1 MRVFAATLMTETNT
15 FSPFLTG
22 MQNFEQSHLVRG
34 GVSDNDPAS
43 DALPQLTWRRMSQ
56 ERGWEFVESI
66 CAFAQPAGTTLRWV
80 YEQLRDEILADL
92 RAAMPVDI
100 VLLNQ
105 HGAMVAHGYD
115 DCEGDLT
122 ARVRE
127 IVGPDVPI
135 GVELDLH
142 CHITKELVT
151 SANAVITYKEY
162 PHIDMVERAVEL
174 FNIIADAAEGKTKP
188 VNALADCG
196 MIGVFHTS
204 HPPVRAFVNRMTA
217 LEGKDG
223 VLSVSLGHGFPWGDV
238 PDLGTRVVVVTDNK
252 PEFGQELAEQ
262 LAREFYEQRDIVQPN
277 YVPMDEALDIA
288 IAEAKGPVVLADVA
302 DNAGGGAPNDSTF
315 ILRRIL
321 ERGISNVAVGCIWD
335 PIAVAV
341 AEENGEGIECS
352 LRIGGKMGP
361 MSGDPVDL
369 PVRIGKIVKGA
380 TQRFGDGFNQL
391 GTSVALH
398 GPNNVDVVIMT
409 QRTQTFSPHVFTN
422 VGIDP
427 TQKQIL
433 VVKSMQHFYA
443 GFAPIAAKIL
453 YVAAPGALVPNF
465 QLLDYRKARHDLWG
479 IRKELEG
486 QR

>member
-22 MQNFEQSHLVRG
+22 MQNFEESHLVRG
-34 GVSDNDPAS
+34 GLMGDDPAS
-43 DALPQLTWRRMSQ
+43 DALPQLRWKEMSRA
-56 ERGWEFVESI
+56 RGWEFKESL
-66 CAFAQPAGTTLRWV
+66 CGFAQPAGYTLRWV

-92 RAAMPVDI
+92 RAAMPVDM

-142 CHITKELVT
+142 CHISDLLVS

-174 FNIIADAAEGKTKP
+174 FDILGAAAEGKIKP
-188 VNALADCG
+188 VNSLADCG

-204 HPPVRAFVNRMTA
+204 HPPVRAFVDRITA
-217 LEGKDG
+217 LEGKDS

-238 PDLGTRVVVVTDNK
+238 ADLGTRVVVVTDNE
-252 PEFGQELAEQ
+252 PQFGQKLAER
-262 LAREFYEQRDIVQPN
+262 LAAEFYAQRDTLQPT
-277 YVPMDEALDIA
+277 YHSIDAALDMA
-288 IAEAKGPVVLADVA
+288 LAEPQGPVVLADVA

-321 ERGISNVAVGCIWD
+321 ERGISNVAIGCIWD

-341 AEENGEGIECS
+341 AEETSEGAECS

-369 PVRIGKIVKGA
+369 PVRIGKVVQHA
-380 TQRFGDGFNQL
+380 TQRFGGGSNQL
-391 GTSVALH
+391 GTSAALH
-398 GPNNVDVVIMT
+398 GPNGVDVVIISK
-409 QRTQTFSPHVFTN
+409 RTQTFSPHVFTN

-427 TQKQIL
+427 LQKQIL

-443 GFAPIAAKIL
+443 GFVPIAKRIL
-453 YVAAPGALVPNF
+453 YVAAPGALVPDF
-465 QLLDYRKARHDLWG
+465 KLLDYHKARRDLWG
-479 IRKELEG
+479 IKH
-486 QR
+486 

>member
-34 GVSDNDPAS
+34 GLVDDDPAS
-43 DALPQLTWRRMSQ
+43 DALAQLRWRQMTN
-56 ERGWEFVESI
+56 ERGWEFAESL
-66 CAFAQPAGTTLRWV
+66 CGFAQPAGTTLRWV

-92 RAAMPVDI
+92 RAALPVDI

-105 HGAMVAHGYD
+105 HGAMVAQGYD

-142 CHITKELVT
+142 CHITELLVK
-151 SANAVITYKEY
+151 SADAVIAYKEY

-174 FNIIADAAEGKTKP
+174 FTIIAGAAEGKVKP
-188 VNALADCG
+188 VNSLADCG

-204 HPPVRAFVNRMTA
+204 HPPVRAIVERITA

-238 PDLGTRVVVVTDNK
+238 ADLGTRVVVVTDNEA
-252 PEFGQELAEQ
+252 EFGQVLAEQ
-262 LAREFYEQRDIVQPN
+262 LAAEVYAQRETLQPT
-277 YVPMDEALDIA
+277 YLSIDEALDIA
-288 IAEAKGPVVLADVA
+288 LAEPHGPVVLADVS

-315 ILRRIL
+315 VLRRIL
-321 ERGISNVAVGCIWD
+321 ERGIENVAVGCIWD
-335 PIAVAV
+335 PMAVAV
-341 AEENGEGIECS
+341 AEENGEEEECD

-369 PVRIGKIVKGA
+369 HVHIGKIKHQA
-380 TQRFGDGFNQL
+380 TQRFGGGSSQL

-398 GPNNVDVVIMT
+398 GPNNVDVVLISR
-409 QRTQTFSPHVFTN
+409 RTQTFSPHVFSN

-427 TQKQIL
+427 LKKQIL

-453 YVAAPGALVPNF
+453 YVAAPGSLVPNF
-465 QLLDYRKARHDLWG
+465 KLLPYRKARRDIWPLNV
-479 IRKELEG
+479 
-486 QR
+486 

>member
-22 MQNFEQSHLVRG
+22 MQNFEESHLVRG
-34 GVSDNDPAS
+34 GLVDDDPAS
-43 DALPQLTWRRMSQ
+43 DALPQLRWKAMSQ
-56 ERGWEFVESI
+56 ERGWEFVESL
-66 CAFAQPAGTTLRWV
+66 CGFAQPAGYTLRWV

-92 RAAMPVDI
+92 VAAMPVDM

-105 HGAMVAHGYD
+105 HGAMVAQGYD

-127 IVGPDVPI
+127 IVGPHVPV

-142 CHITKELVT
+142 CHITDLLVK
-151 SANAVITYKEY
+151 SADAVITYKEY
-162 PHIDMVERAVEL
+162 PHIDMVERGEEL
-174 FNIIADAAEGKTKP
+174 FTIIADAAQGKVKP

-204 HPPVRAFVNRMTA
+204 HPPVRAIVNRMAA

-238 PDLGTRVVVVTDNK
+238 ADLGTRVVVVTDNRG
-252 PEFGQELAEQ
+252 EHGQRLAEQ
-262 LAREFYEQRDIVQPN
+262 LAAEVFAQRDTLQPT
-277 YVPMDEALDIA
+277 YLSIDEALDIA
-288 IAEAKGPVVLADVA
+288 VAEPHGPVVLADVS

-315 ILRRIL
+315 VLHRIL
-321 ERGISNVAVGCIWD
+321 ERGISNVAIGCIWD

-341 AEENGEGIECS
+341 AVENGEEEES
-352 LRIGGKMGP
+352 DLRIGGKMGP

-369 PVRIGKIVKGA
+369 HVHIGKIVHHA
-380 TQRFGDGFNQL
+380 TQRFGGGSSQL

-398 GPNNVDVVIMT
+398 AANDVDIVLIS

-427 TQKQIL
+427 LKKQIL

-443 GFAPIAAKIL
+443 GFKPIAAKIL
-453 YVAAPGALVPNF
+453 YVAAPGSLVPNF
-465 QLLDYRKARHDLWG
+465 KLLPYRKARRDIWPLN
-479 IRKELEG
+479 EG
-486 QR
+486 V